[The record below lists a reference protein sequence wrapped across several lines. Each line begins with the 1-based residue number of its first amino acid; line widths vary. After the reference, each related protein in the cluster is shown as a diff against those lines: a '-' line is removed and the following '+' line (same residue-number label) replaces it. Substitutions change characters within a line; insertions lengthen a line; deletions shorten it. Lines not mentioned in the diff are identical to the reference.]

1 MDNTDRSILAL
12 LTKNARANSSE
23 IAEKVSLSPSA
34 CIERIKKLESN
45 GIITGYTAIVD
56 NAKLGRDVLALMS
69 VAIEHPKYNDG
80 FVKAVTQNKNI
91 TECFYLAGE
100 FDYYIKV
107 LTDNIVKLE
116 EVLNS
121 IKSIPG
127 VSKTK
132 TNIVLNVTKNQPNA
146 LIQSELN

>member
-1 MDNTDRSILAL
+1 MDKIDRTILSL

-34 CIERIKKLESN
+34 CIERIKKLEAN
-45 GIITGYTAIVD
+45 GLITGYTAIVD
-56 NAKLGRDVLALMS
+56 NEKLGKDVLALMS

-80 FVKAVTQNKNI
+80 FVKAVEQNKNI

-107 LTDNIVKLE
+107 MTDNIVKLE
-116 EVLNS
+116 KVLNS

-146 LIQSELN
+146 LFQSELD